1 MACADAC
8 RTRSYIGI
16 NAVFLSCIFRHN
28 VFEYLVR
35 VGMDSN
41 PSSAAE
47 MQQKI
52 AAELDLWG
60 KVVKVPGFQWQ

>member
-1 MACADAC
+1 M
-8 RTRSYIGI
+8 RSVCV
-16 NAVFLSCIFRHN
+16 NEQSFNLPD
-28 VFEYLVR
+28 VFEDLAR
-35 VGMDSN
+35 IGMDSK
-41 PSSAAE
+41 PTSAPE

>member
-1 MACADAC
+1 M
-8 RTRSYIGI
+8 RSGCV
-16 NAVFLSCIFRHN
+16 NERSFNLPD
-28 VFEYLVR
+28 VR
-35 VGMDSN
+35 DRLARIGMDSN